1 MRIKMIKFIS
11 VLMAIAAVFSMFVLF
26 IPAARAETAVSG
38 TVNCADANLRE
49 QPSTA
54 SNIIVKMSQGS
65 QVNVLGSAAGGWLQI
80 AYQDKTG
87 YVRADF
93 VDVLTTGLSDQ
104 AVIMYD
110 SPMSDQPGS
119 GNVIQT
125 LSANT
130 QVTITGT
137 FGAMYQVSV
146 NSLTGY
152 VQKSSVHKYRIIDI
166 GLKAALNSSGV
177 NLRSTPSTTGE
188 ILATM
193 KKGDAVTAISLEDK
207 WIKVSCSGKEGY
219 IRGDFITYTVP
230 ANSHLTTLSTGMK
243 GQAVT
248 QVQTAL
254 KKRGFFYPAANGVYG
269 AATKGAVAK
278 FQTSVNLDSD
288 GIAGPQTL
296 LLLLGTKGAASL
308 WSNYRSDMPAQD
320 PQQSGK
326 VILEDWFGGMEKV
339 VKKYTPFEVIDV
351 RTGIHW
357 NMQRF
362 GGWWHADVET
372 MTKAD
377 TEAMTEAWGGTL
389 DPTRRPVWV
398 KIGDKYYAAGLMGFV
413 HNTDTI
419 STNGMDGQICLHFRG
434 SKIHGSGHIDE
445 AHQACITEA
454 FAKAGKLDS
463 YIDSGK
469 V

>member
-1 MRIKMIKFIS
+1 MRKFIS
-11 VLMAIAAVFSMFVLF
+11 ALMAIAVMFSMFVIS
-26 IPAARAETAVSG
+26 IPAANAEATGTG
-38 TVNCADANLRE
+38 TVNSEGANLRE

-54 SNIIVKMSQGS
+54 SNIVTGMPQGT
-65 QVNVLGSAAGGWLQI
+65 QVNVLGSASGGWLQV

-93 VDVLTTGLSDQ
+93 VDVLATGLNEQ

-110 SPMSDQPGS
+110 SQMTDQPGS
-119 GNVIQT
+119 SNVMQT
-125 LSANT
+125 LTANT
-130 QVTITGT
+130 QITITGT
-137 FGAMYQVSV
+137 FGSAYQVSV
-146 NSLTGY
+146 NSQTGY
-152 VQKSSVHKYRIIDI
+152 VAKSSVHKYRIIDI
-166 GLKAALNSSGV
+166 NLKAELNSSGV

-188 ILATM
+188 VLATL
-193 KKGDAVTAISLEDK
+193 KKGEAVTAESIEDK
-207 WIKVSCSGKEGY
+207 WIKVSYSGKEGY
-219 IRGDFITYTVP
+219 VRGDFITYTVP
-230 ANSHLTTLSTGMK
+230 AGSHLTTLSTGMK

-269 AATKGAVAK
+269 AATKDAVAK

-296 LLLLGTKGAASL
+296 LLLLGTKGAGSL
-308 WSNYRSDMPAQD
+308 WNNYRSDMTAQD

-339 VKKYTPFEVIDV
+339 VKRYTPFEVIDV

-377 TEAMTEAWGGTL
+377 TEAMTQAWGGEL
-389 DPTRRPVWV
+389 DSSRRPVWV

-434 SKIHGSGHIDE
+434 SKIHESGHIDE
-445 AHQACITEA
+445 AHQACIIEA